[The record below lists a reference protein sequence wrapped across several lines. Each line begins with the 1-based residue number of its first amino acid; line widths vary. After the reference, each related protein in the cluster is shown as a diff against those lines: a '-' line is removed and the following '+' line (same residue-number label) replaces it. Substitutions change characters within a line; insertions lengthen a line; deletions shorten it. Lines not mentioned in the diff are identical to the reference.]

1 MIHRLA
7 WLSTVVVL
15 AVGCTSTPRLQTAA
29 APSSS
34 AAGSSSSAL
43 PPTRCPADNPFGHAG
58 SFDEQTAIQGN
69 LIFDYGLAHKD
80 EFMGYQVVAAAG
92 GYGFKV
98 SFSGHLAEH
107 EAAIRGII
115 EPTRSLEMAQA
126 NHTPAEVAAVAGDL
140 GDWQRIPGVVG
151 SSLPYD
157 GGLPAIRLTMAPGSE
172 AKADL
177 LIAKYGDLVSI
188 EISYID
194 YFPAGCGSPSAN
206 PCSIQASQ
214 PLLPPTSPTV
224 TATLEMPASFSQS
237 AEANGSFRVTNSGT
251 TDLAFYGSGSGL
263 GGSIIDPA
271 SGTTIGE
278 FRGSFTADLHPWL
291 FPVGTTAAIP
301 ARVSAMACGG
311 SVLSLKPGSYLARIQ
326 ISLGPA
332 AASSDPA
339 GFMAPTVTVSADT
352 AILITSP

>member
-1 MIHRLA
+1 MMYRLTA
-7 WLSTVVVL
+7 LSTVALL
-15 AVGCTSTPRLQTAA
+15 AVACSSASRLQTAA

-34 AAGSSSSAL
+34 VAESSSSAL

-80 EFMGYQVVAAAG
+80 EFMGYKVVAVAG

-107 EAAIRGII
+107 GASIREII
-115 EPTRSLEMAQA
+115 ESSRSLEMAQA
-126 NHTPAEVAAVAGDL
+126 NHTPAEVFAVAEDL

-194 YFPAGCGSPSAN
+194 YLPAGCGSPSAN
-206 PCSIQASQ
+206 PCTIKASQ

-224 TATLEMPASFSQS
+224 TATLEMPVSFGQS
-237 AEANGSFRVTNSGT
+237 AEANGSFRVTNSGA

-263 GGSIIDPA
+263 SGSIIDPA
-271 SGTTIGE
+271 SGTTVGE

-291 FPVGTTAAIP
+291 FAAGTTTAIP
-301 ARVSAMACGG
+301 ARVSATACGG
-311 SVLSLKPGSYLARIQ
+311 SALSLKPGKYLARVQ
-326 ISLGPA
+326 VALGPPK
-332 AASSDPA
+332 ASLDPG
-339 GFMAPTVTVSADT
+339 GFAEPTVTVSAET